1 MVQIIPE
8 SVGKLWSEWNVRVMV
23 VSSLCLQILLIL
35 SGNRRKYIAKPWLR
49 IVTWTAYL
57 STEWV
62 VIIAL
67 GMISSFQGENNDP
80 ESSTNSNSS
89 QILMVF
95 WVPFLLL
102 HLGGPDTITAYSLED
117 NELWLRHLLCLLVQ
131 AVAALYI
138 FLQSWTASQYQV
150 PSLAIPIFVSGIIKY
165 GERTWVQ
172 RSASSERFRELL
184 LPPPNSSDYAE
195 FAAEYHS
202 LVIRGEPVTFSM
214 VPEPLFV
221 PGVCPTIAEAKP
233 LHEAYQLFK
242 ILKRL
247 YADLILDHYD
257 ELWCR
262 YMISDHPFDYVFK
275 LLEIEL
281 GFMYDVLYTKANI
294 VYSLTG
300 IIFRSI
306 SLVCCIS
313 TFFVF
318 CLVIDKHRYSTID
331 VAITYLLSVG
341 AIALELYA
349 IAALVLTDWTQYWLS
364 QHEHWLSQPKYW
376 LIKRLHTLAPPMY
389 QAISHFRSKL
399 SYEKGWSGTMTQFN
413 LIDFCL
419 KEKPVK
425 FGGIQKFIGNYD
437 IWEKY
442 WYSTLEDVPIKMKQ
456 FIFEQ
461 LKVARSE
468 HHVSQ
473 VLNWRGDQGLKRT
486 NCDDKLNWSL
496 VEVPFDQSILLWHIA
511 TDLCYYTD
519 LEKYPE
525 IPTPDSKHSF
535 SKLVSNYLMQILVTR
550 PFMLPKGIGKIRFR
564 DTCAEATKFFEKRR
578 SIISGS
584 NGKGRARQV
593 LLEVNT
599 EVDPERVIGDRS
611 KTVLFTGCRLAKQLQ
626 SLETEE
632 GWGNEEKWEMIAK
645 VWIEMLCYAASQCGW
660 NEHAQNLRKGGELLT
675 HVCLLMANFGLSEQ
689 FQIRVGEP
697 RISIGTRG

>member
-23 VSSLCLQILLIL
+23 VSSLCLQVLLIL
-35 SGNRRKYIAKPWLR
+35 FGNRRKYIAKPWIR

-57 STEWV
+57 SADWV
-62 VIIAL
+62 ATVAL

-117 NELWLRHLLCLLVQ
+117 NELWLRHLLGLLVQ

-138 FLQSWTASQYQV
+138 FLQSWTASQYQL

-165 GERTWVQ
+165 GERTWVL

-184 LPPPNSSDYAE
+184 LPPPNQSDYAE
-195 FAAEYHS
+195 FTAEVYS
-202 LVIRGEPVTFSM
+202 IQSRGEPVAFSM
-214 VPEPLFV
+214 IPEAPYI
-221 PGVCPTIAEAKP
+221 PAVCPTIAEAKP

-242 ILKRL
+242 ILKHL

-257 ELWCR
+257 ERLCY

-281 GFMYDVLYTKANI
+281 GFMYDVLYTKANV
-294 VYSLTG
+294 VYSLT
-300 IIFRSI
+300 
-306 SLVCCIS
+306 
-313 TFFVF
+313 
-318 CLVIDKHRYSTID
+318 
-331 VAITYLLSVG
+331 
-341 AIALELYA
+341 
-349 IAALVLTDWTQYWLS
+349 VLTDWAQYWLS
-364 QHEHWLSQPKYW
+364 KY
-376 LIKRLHTLAPPMY
+376 KHTLAPPMY
-389 QAISHFRSKL
+389 RAISYFRLKL

-425 FGGIQKFIGNYD
+425 FVGIQKFIGTYD
-437 IWEKY
+437 SLEKY
-442 WYSTLEDVPIKMKQ
+442 CYSTLEDVPIKMKQ

-473 VLNWRGDQGLKRT
+473 VLSWRGDQVLKKT
-486 NCDDKLNWSL
+486 NCDDKLIWSL
-496 VEVPFDQSILLWHIA
+496 VELPFDQSILLWHIA

-519 LEKYPE
+519 LEKYSE
-525 IPTPDSKHSF
+525 IPTSDSKHSF
-535 SKLVSNYLMQILVTR
+535 SKLVSNYLMHILVMR

-578 SIISGS
+578 CIISGS

-599 EVDPERVIGDRS
+599 EVDPEIVIGDRS

-660 NEHAQNLRKGGELLT
+660 NEHAQHLRKGGELLT
-675 HVCLLMANFGLSEQ
+675 HVCLLMANFGLSEYN
-689 FQIRVGEP
+689 FR
-697 RISIGTRG
+697 

>member
-1 MVQIIPE
+1 MVKIIPD
-8 SVGKLWSEWNVRVMV
+8 SVGKLWNEWDVRIMV
-23 VSSLCLQILLIL
+23 VISLCLQILLIL
-35 SGNRRKYIAKPWLR
+35 FGSRRKYIAKPWLR

-57 STEWV
+57 SADWV
-62 VIIAL
+62 AAVAL
-67 GMISSFQGENNDP
+67 GMISSFQQGENDP
-80 ESSTNSNSS
+80 ESSTHSNSS

-117 NELWLRHLLCLLVQ
+117 NALWLRHLLGLLVE
-131 AVAALYI
+131 VGTALYI
-138 FLQSWTASQYQV
+138 FLQSWTTSQYQL
-150 PSLAIPIFVSGIIKY
+150 SLLAIPIFVSGIIKY
-165 GERTWVQ
+165 GERTWVL

-184 LPPPNSSDYAE
+184 LPPPNQSDYAE
-195 FAAEYHS
+195 FATEVYS
-202 LVIRGEPVTFSM
+202 KEIRGEPAAFSM
-214 VPEPLFV
+214 IPEAPFV
-221 PGVCPTIAEAKP
+221 PGVHPTIAEAKP
-233 LHEAYQLFK
+233 IHEAYQLFK

-247 YADLILDHYD
+247 CADLILDHYD
-257 ELWCR
+257 ERWCH
-262 YMISDHPFDYVFK
+262 YMIGDHPFDYVFK

-281 GFMYDVLYTKANI
+281 GFMYDVLYTKANV

-313 TFFVF
+313 TFFIF

-364 QHEHWLSQPKYW
+364 KYKHWLSQPKYW
-376 LIKRLHTLAPPMY
+376 LIKRLHTLAPPIY
-389 QAISHFRSKL
+389 RANSYFRLKL

-413 LIDFCL
+413 LIDFCV
-419 KEKPVK
+419 KEKPIK
-425 FGGIQKFIGNYD
+425 FGGIQKFIGTYD

-442 WYSTLEDVPIKMKQ
+442 CYSTLEDVPIKMKQ

-468 HHVSQ
+468 SHVSQ
-473 VLNWRGDQGLKRT
+473 VLSWRGDQVLKKT
-486 NCDDKLNWSL
+486 NCVEKLNWSL

-519 LEKYPE
+519 LEKYQE
-525 IPTPDSKHSF
+525 IPTPDSKQNF
-535 SKLVSNYLMQILVTR
+535 SKLVSNYLMHILVTR

-584 NGKGRARQV
+584 HGKGRARQV

-599 EVDPERVIGDRS
+599 DVDPESVIGDRS

-632 GWGNEEKWEMIAK
+632 EWGNEEKWEMIAK

-660 NEHAQNLRKGGELLT
+660 NEHAQHLRKGGD
-675 HVCLLMANFGLSEQ
+675 FGLSEQ
-689 FQIRVGEP
+689 FQIRVGAP
-697 RISIGTRG
+697 RISIETRG

>member
-1 MVQIIPE
+1 
-8 SVGKLWSEWNVRVMV
+8 MV

-35 SGNRRKYIAKPWLR
+35 VGNRRKYIAKPWIR

-57 STEWV
+57 SADWV
-62 VIIAL
+62 ATVAL

-89 QILMVF
+89 QILMVL

-117 NELWLRHLLCLLVQ
+117 NELWLRHLLGLLVQ

-138 FLQSWTASQYQV
+138 FLQSWTASQYQL

-165 GERTWVQ
+165 GERTWVL

-184 LPPPNSSDYAE
+184 LPPPNQSDYAE
-195 FAAEYHS
+195 FATEVYS
-202 LVIRGEPVTFSM
+202 KEIRGEPAAFSM
-214 VPEPLFV
+214 IPEAPFV
-221 PGVCPTIAEAKP
+221 PGVRPTIAEAKP
-233 LHEAYQLFK
+233 IHEAYQLFR

-257 ELWCR
+257 ERWCH
-262 YMISDHPFDYVFK
+262 YMIGDHPFDYIFK

-281 GFMYDVLYTKANI
+281 GFMYDVLYTKANV
-294 VYSLTG
+294 VYSLT
-300 IIFRSI
+300 
-306 SLVCCIS
+306 
-313 TFFVF
+313 
-318 CLVIDKHRYSTID
+318 
-331 VAITYLLSVG
+331 
-341 AIALELYA
+341 
-349 IAALVLTDWTQYWLS
+349 
-364 QHEHWLSQPKYW
+364 
-376 LIKRLHTLAPPMY
+376 
-389 QAISHFRSKL
+389 
-399 SYEKGWSGTMTQFN
+399 
-413 LIDFCL
+413 
-419 KEKPVK
+419 EKPVK
-425 FGGIQKFIGNYD
+425 FGGIQKFVGTYD

-442 WYSTLEDVPIKMKQ
+442 CYSTLEDVPIKMKQ

-468 HHVSQ
+468 SHVSQ
-473 VLNWRGDQGLKRT
+473 VLSWRGDQVLEKA
-486 NCDDKLNWSL
+486 NCDEKLSWSL

-519 LEKYPE
+519 LEKYQE
-525 IPTPDSKHSF
+525 IPTPDSKHNF
-535 SKLVSNYLMQILVTR
+535 SKLVSNYLMHILVTR

-564 DTCAEATKFFEKRR
+564 DTCAEATNFFEKRR

-599 EVDPERVIGDRS
+599 DVDPESVIGDRS

-632 GWGNEEKWEMIAK
+632 EWGNEEKWEMIAK

-660 NEHAQNLRKGGELLT
+660 NEHAQHLRKGGELLT

-689 FQIRVGEP
+689 FQIRVGAP

>member
-1 MVQIIPE
+1 

-35 SGNRRKYIAKPWLR
+35 FGNRRKYISKPWIR

-57 STEWV
+57 SADWV
-62 VIIAL
+62 ATVAL
-67 GMISSFQGENNDP
+67 GMVSSFQGENNDP

-89 QILMVF
+89 QILMVL

-102 HLGGPDTITAYSLED
+102 HLGGPHTITAYSLED
-117 NELWLRHLLCLLVQ
+117 NALWLRHLLGLLVQ
-131 AVAALYI
+131 VGTALYI
-138 FLQSWTASQYQV
+138 FLQSWTASQYQL

-165 GERTWVQ
+165 GERTWVL

-184 LPPPNSSDYAE
+184 LPPAKQSDYA
-195 FAAEYHS
+195 
-202 LVIRGEPVTFSM
+202 
-214 VPEPLFV
+214 
-221 PGVCPTIAEAKP
+221 
-233 LHEAYQLFK
+233 
-242 ILKRL
+242 
-247 YADLILDHYD
+247 D
-257 ELWCR
+257 
-262 YMISDHPFDYVFK
+262 DHPFDYVFK

-281 GFMYDVLYTKANI
+281 GFMYDVLYTKANV

-313 TFFVF
+313 IFFVF

-349 IAALVLTDWTQYWLS
+349 IAAL
-364 QHEHWLSQPKYW
+364 H
-376 LIKRLHTLAPPMY
+376 LHTLAPPMY
-389 QAISHFRSKL
+389 RAISYFWLKL
-399 SYEKGWSGTMTQFN
+399 SYEKGWSGTMTQLN

-425 FGGIQKFIGNYD
+425 FGGIQKFIGTYD
-437 IWEKY
+437 IWEN
-442 WYSTLEDVPIKMKQ
+442 
-456 FIFEQ
+456 
-461 LKVARSE
+461 
-468 HHVSQ
+468 Q
-473 VLNWRGDQGLKRT
+473 VLSWRGDQVLKKT
-486 NCDDKLNWSL
+486 NCDEKLNWSL

-519 LEKYPE
+519 LEKYQE
-525 IPTPDSKHSF
+525 IPTPDSKHNF
-535 SKLVSNYLMQILVTR
+535 SKLVSNYLMHILVTR

-578 SIISGS
+578 SIISDT

-599 EVDPERVIGDRS
+599 DVDPESVIGDRS

-626 SLETEE
+626 SLETKE

-660 NEHAQNLRKGGELLT
+660 NEHAQHLRKGGELLT

-689 FQIRVGEP
+689 FQIRVGALAP
-697 RISIGTRG
+697 HKQQRFQAKP

>member
-1 MVQIIPE
+1 MIIRRMVQIIPE

-35 SGNRRKYIAKPWLR
+35 VGNRRKYIAKPWIR

-57 STEWV
+57 SADWV
-62 VIIAL
+62 ATVAL

-89 QILMVF
+89 QILMVL

-117 NELWLRHLLCLLVQ
+117 NELWLRHLLGLLVQ

-138 FLQSWTASQYQV
+138 FLQSWTASQYQL

-165 GERTWVQ
+165 GERTWVL

-184 LPPPNSSDYAE
+184 LPPPNQSDYAE
-195 FAAEYHS
+195 FATEVYS
-202 LVIRGEPVTFSM
+202 KEIRGEPAAFSM
-214 VPEPLFV
+214 IPEAPFV
-221 PGVCPTIAEAKP
+221 PGVRPTIAEAKP
-233 LHEAYQLFK
+233 IHEAYQLFR

-257 ELWCR
+257 ERWCH
-262 YMISDHPFDYVFK
+262 YMIGDHPFDYIFK

-281 GFMYDVLYTKANI
+281 GFMYDVLYTKANV
-294 VYSLTG
+294 VYSLT
-300 IIFRSI
+300 
-306 SLVCCIS
+306 
-313 TFFVF
+313 
-318 CLVIDKHRYSTID
+318 
-331 VAITYLLSVG
+331 
-341 AIALELYA
+341 
-349 IAALVLTDWTQYWLS
+349 
-364 QHEHWLSQPKYW
+364 
-376 LIKRLHTLAPPMY
+376 
-389 QAISHFRSKL
+389 
-399 SYEKGWSGTMTQFN
+399 
-413 LIDFCL
+413 
-419 KEKPVK
+419 EKPVK
-425 FGGIQKFIGNYD
+425 FGGIQKFVGTYD

-442 WYSTLEDVPIKMKQ
+442 CYSTLEDVPIKMKQ

-468 HHVSQ
+468 SHVSQ
-473 VLNWRGDQGLKRT
+473 VLSWRGDQVLEKA
-486 NCDDKLNWSL
+486 NCDEKLSWSL

-519 LEKYPE
+519 LEKYQE
-525 IPTPDSKHSF
+525 IPTPDSKHNF
-535 SKLVSNYLMQILVTR
+535 SKLVSNYLMHILVTR

-564 DTCAEATKFFEKRR
+564 DTCAEATNFFEKRR

-599 EVDPERVIGDRS
+599 DVDPESVIGDRS

-632 GWGNEEKWEMIAK
+632 EWGNEEKWEMIAK

-660 NEHAQNLRKGGELLT
+660 NEHAQHLRKGGELLT

-689 FQIRVGEP
+689 FQIRVGAP